1 MWDILRRHRVRP
13 HPAYYLRWSRVS
25 CKSCILG
32 SPSQWATVRRNTPER
47 FREIGSL
54 EQRFGVT
61 IHRSRTVERSAD
73 IGQPFVVEQ
82 TDRAMALAA
91 AWTASVRMDP

>member
-1 MWDILRRHRVRP
+1 M
-13 HPAYYLRWSRVS
+13 
-25 CKSCILG
+25 
-32 SPSQWATVRRNTPER
+32 
-47 FREIGSL
+47 
-54 EQRFGVT
+54 T